1 MVNCPKCALPI
12 SAGSVEVEG
21 VLYHPKCFFCQKCC
35 RSNLAEIPR

>member
-12 SAGSVEVEG
+12 SAGSVEVDG

-35 RSNLAEIPR
+35 T